1 VVASI
6 GTSMPLHCTEASI
19 INSIKQHMATSVN
32 TKQTIASKTSIVSL
46 KVSTDDTAPFE
57 AAAPQH
63 RVFTTTQQ
71 TDSASTAKKI
81 LLHMHVPTAAVELI
95 KTHYVTPMQQRVVLL
110 KQALKQQKH
119 MPFAAMPAKRM
130 QEIAYL
136 SPVFIPIDVNNDDN
150 QSTKQALTGGT
161 YSNSSGST
169 SSTIVDE
176 SQYPHIVF
184 YIVPYSTAPAAS
196 IANDALCGNRADDQL
211 TFVIRLPQGLAL
223 HPGAAEVS
231 HLVTKWLSELAGVKL
246 DMFLVPDNW

>member
-1 VVASI
+1 MVASI

-46 KVSTDDTAPFE
+46 KVSTDNTAPFE
-57 AAAPQH
+57 AANPQH

-71 TDSASTAKKI
+71 TDSASTAKRI
-81 LLHMHVPTAAVELI
+81 LLHMHVPTAALELI
-95 KTHYVTPMQQRVVLL
+95 KTQYITPMQQRVVLL
-110 KQALKQQKH
+110 KRALKQQKY
-119 MPFAAMPAKRM
+119 MPFEAMPAERM
-130 QEIAYL
+130 RETAYL
-136 SPVFIPIDVNNDDN
+136 SPVFIPVDDINDDN
-150 QSTKQALTGGT
+150 RSTKHALTCGT
-161 YSNSSGST
+161 YSERSVST
-169 SSTIVDE
+169 DTTVDE

-184 YIVPYSTAPAAS
+184 YIVPYSTASAAN
-196 IANDALCGNRADDQL
+196 IANDVLCGKRADDQL

-231 HLVTKWLSELAGVKL
+231 LHITKWLSELAGFKL